1 LPLIEDVP
9 GVLGANRLDKIAE
22 EMLASGIGEVGNIL
36 PFQIGPIRAI
46 IAQPLEKVK
55 LASSTNHP
63 YLLPA

>member
-1 LPLIEDVP
+1 MFNPRTLVLEKHKYRFKDFRISSITVRVP
-9 GVLGANRLDKIAE
+9 
-22 EMLASGIGEVGNIL
+22 
-36 PFQIGPIRAI
+36 AI